1 MASIAN
7 ITAALILDVSKFKG
21 QLEGAEKQILKTNRA
36 LQTAGINLTAAL
48 TLPLAMFGRDAVRTA
63 AEFGLIQAKI
73 AGLNQQT
80 KVIDSLANSARQLGR
95 DSIFTA
101 VEVSKMQLELVKLGL
116 AEGEIV
122 AVQEAAVQFAQAL
135 DIDLATAAS
144 TVIELMN
151 KMPKSFDEFD
161 TRAEAAKYA
170 TNAFA
175 YAAAESALDVDGLTA
190 SLNYVGA
197 EADAMGFSFE
207 QTVAMLAALANAGYK
222 GSRAGTQLR
231 RIMVELSK
239 GGEEATAE
247 FKRFVQSGASFNE
260 ILDQV
265 GIRAAG
271 MGAALQG
278 QLPFIERFS
287 AGMQNSA
294 GYLETVGEAIEGSL
308 EYSIQRT
315 LSAFK
320 EFQLSIVSDLE
331 PVLKL
336 LLDVITALTN
346 SFSRMPK
353 AMKIV
358 VATMLI
364 LAATIG
370 PAIILV
376 TRYNLMM
383 AQLAIANARAAAS
396 FKVLQT
402 SLGIIG
408 ILSAIVAVGYE
419 LVNSFNEAARAAD
432 DYEKARSGIKSSGL
446 QGLEET
452 LGLDKQ
458 RLSEINTELEEAQQK
473 VLEYAKFSGTVGF
486 QATFQRYQATLKALL
501 EEKKLVEGR
510 IKQDKQ
516 RIDLM
521 KQIAA
526 EQAKRDRADAAR
538 AATSGSSFDELLGE
552 YKRLGVEITN
562 LQRTARNLKTDPASF
577 LINIQNLQEQRD
589 EIKGVLETLG
599 YSFDKGAKP
608 VDKWQ
613 EAISTASTAWSRAE
627 AQFAVD
633 GDEIARLEAF
643 AASQRELAIAA
654 EILDKTGTQTGIDA
668 LKDFIEFTKR
678 SDAAKAAKAL
688 ADGIDEANAA
698 FSQSNAITDLQLT
711 AGIIDQKA
719 AVEQLASAYETL
731 ATSLYDLGQ
740 IEQAAAFAAQ
750 AAALR
755 KGSQAEEEERQ
766 RVLEQNQELLSFV
779 QSIGNAVGNIFKD
792 LTSGT
797 RSFAE
802 TLKRNMIDALTAI
815 LAKLVAI
822 AVMWGIIAILSGGTS
837 MTPKASSWAR
847 GIQSGGFG
855 AFAMGQFGLGSLGKN
870 KSMGVT
876 VDGQI
881 SGHTIY
887 LSNKRALSSYD
898 RTYGG

>member
-7 ITAALILDVSKFKG
+7 ITAALILDVSRFKG

-36 LQTAGINLTAAL
+36 LQTAGLNMTAAI
-48 TLPLAMFGRDAVRTA
+48 TLPFAMFARDAVKTA
-63 AEFGLIQAKI
+63 AEFGLVQAKI
-73 AGLNQQT
+73 AGLSQQT
-80 KVIDSLANSARQLGR
+80 KVIDSLANSARQLGK
-95 DSIFTA
+95 DTIFTA

-116 AEGEIV
+116 AEGEIM
-122 AVQEAAVQFAQAL
+122 AIQGAAVQFAQAL
-135 DIDLATAAS
+135 DIDLASAAS
-144 TVIELMN
+144 TVVELLN
-151 KMPKSFDEFD
+151 KMPGSFEKFNS
-161 TRAEAAKYA
+161 RAEAAQYA

-175 YAAAESALDVDGLTA
+175 YAAAESALNVEGLTA

-247 FKRFVQSGASFNE
+247 FRRFVQSGASFSE

-278 QLPFIERFS
+278 QQPFIDEFA
-287 AGMQNSA
+287 AGMENSS
-294 GYLETVGEAIEGSL
+294 GYLQNIANVIEDSL
-308 EYSIQRT
+308 AYSIKRT
-315 LSAFK
+315 GSAFDELK
-320 EFQLSIVSDLE
+320 IAIINDFQPAIIALLDIVSA
-331 PVLKL
+331 L
-336 LLDVITALTN
+336 LNGFSSAPKFIKVVVTAFAL
-346 SFSRMPK
+346 M
-353 AMKIV
+353 
-358 VATMLI
+358 VAV
-364 LAATIG
+364 IG
-370 PAIILV
+370 PAILV
-376 TRYNLMM
+376 ITRYNLAM
-383 AQLAIANARAAAS
+383 AQVAMANARAAAS
-396 FKVLQT
+396 FKILQA
-402 SLGIIG
+402 SMGIIG
-408 ILSAIVAVGYE
+408 IISALVAVVYGLANAWDSAAAAQEGYINQRRNIDQGE
-419 LVNSFNEAARAAD
+419 LSGAEEALR
-432 DYEKARSGIKSSGL
+432 
-446 QGLEET
+446 
-452 LGLDKQ
+452 LDKQ
-458 RLSEINTELEEAQQK
+458 RLADIETDLNNLFFSINEARQGNLITGLLSIPQMKKEYDLLMLQK
-473 VLEYAKFSGTVGF
+473 
-486 QATFQRYQATLKALL
+486 RALL
-501 EEKKLVEGR
+501 SIIYDQEKKVAV
-510 IKQDKQ
+510 
-516 RIDLM
+516 M
-521 KQIAA
+521 KEAA
-526 EQAKRDRADAAR
+526 KVADDEAKRLAA
-538 AATSGSSFDELLGE
+538 AGGSAMSYQSLLQE
-552 YKRLGVEITN
+552 YSRLGNEISA
-562 LQRTARNLKTDPASF
+562 LQKRARGAGDSSMF
-577 LINIQNLQEQRD
+577 IFDINQLQAERD
-589 EIKGVLETLG
+589 EVKGILEALG
-599 YSFDKGAKP
+599 HSFEKGPKK

-613 EAISTASTAWSRAE
+613 EAIDTASAAWNRAE

-633 GDEIARLEAF
+633 GDEIAKLEAF
-643 AASQRELAIAA
+643 AAAQRELAIAA
-654 EILDKTGTQTGIDA
+654 ELLDKTGTQTGIDA

-678 SDAAKAAKAL
+678 AEAAKAAKAL

-698 FSQSNAITDLQLT
+698 FTQSKDITDLKLT
-711 AGIIDQKA
+711 AGLIDQKA
-719 AVEQLASAYETL
+719 AVEELASAYETL
-731 ATSLYDLGQ
+731 ATTLYELGQ
-740 IEQAAAFAAQ
+740 VEQAANAAAQ

-755 KGSQAEEEERQ
+755 TRSQAEEEERQ
-766 RVLEQNQELLSFV
+766 RALEQNQELLSFV

-837 MTPKASSWAR
+837 MTPKATLWAR

-855 AFAMGQFGLGSLGKN
+855 AFAMEQFGIGSLGKN
-870 KSMGVT
+870 KSMNVA